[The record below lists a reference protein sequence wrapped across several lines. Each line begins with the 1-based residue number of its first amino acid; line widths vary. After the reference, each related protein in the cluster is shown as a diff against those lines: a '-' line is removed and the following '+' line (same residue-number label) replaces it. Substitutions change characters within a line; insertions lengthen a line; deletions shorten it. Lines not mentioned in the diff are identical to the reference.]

1 MATVYIAPTAQG
13 SADGTSEANAYAFSS
28 LSSAETDAGSGGT
41 ILFLDGDYDTSN
53 NSFQNGGST
62 LATLTYKSLN
72 PLGAR
77 LIETSAYNF
86 LLIGSTSASFA
97 TTTIIKDFYVQ
108 NLYYYPAQSAA
119 TYQLSGI
126 KQVDTLNNN
135 ASVTSSGLLNGRD
148 NSLAHTVNNCSFTFK
163 VGTTSSFFHDAG
175 AMNVNNTSIHLITDS
190 TNANGIGQYTGTAPT
205 LKNTIISVDASGKLN
220 SAALDISKITYSC
233 LYNTPETVSGNNI
246 DDDPQF
252 VDAPNGDLRLRPTSP
267 CIGAGTAS

>member
-13 SADGTSEANAYAFSS
+13 TGDGTSAANAYAFSS
-28 LSSAETDAGSGGT
+28 LSTAESDAGNGGT
-41 ILFLDGDYDTSN
+41 ILFTDGDYNTAT

-77 LIETSAYNF
+77 LIETSAYSY
-86 LLIGSTSASFA
+86 LLIGSTSGAFA

-126 KQVDTLNNN
+126 KQLDTINNN
-135 ASVTSSGLLNGRD
+135 ASVTSSGLLNGRS
-148 NSLAHTVNNCSFTFK
+148 NTLAHTVNNCSFTFK
-163 VGTTSSFFHDAG
+163 VGTTSSFFNDAG
-175 AMNVNNTSIHLITDS
+175 AMNVNNTSIHLVTDS

-233 LYNTPETVSGNNI
+233 LYNTPETVSGTNI

-252 VDAPNGDLRLRPTSP
+252 VDSATGDLRLRPSSP
-267 CIGAGTAS
+267 CIGTGTAS

>member
-1 MATVYIAPTAQG
+1 MATVYIQPG
-13 SADGTSEANAYAFSS
+13 SGTGTGTLADPYYFSQ
-28 LSSAETDAGSGGT
+28 LSTAETAAGDGGT
-41 ILFLDGDYDTSN
+41 IEFTDGDYDTST
-53 NSFQNGGST
+53 NSFQNGSST

-77 LIETSAYNF
+77 LIETSAYGF
-86 LLIGSTSASFA
+86 LLIGSTSGSFA

-108 NLYYYPAQSAA
+108 NLYYYPGQSAA

-126 KQVDTLNNN
+126 KQVDTINNTAN
-135 ASVTSSGLLNGRD
+135 VTSSGLLNGRD
-148 NSLAHTVNNCSFTFK
+148 NSLAHTVNNCSFAFK
-163 VGTTSSFFHDAG
+163 VGTTSSFFYNAG
-175 AMNVNNTSIHLITDS
+175 GMNVNNTSIHLITDS

-220 SAALDISKITYSC
+220 SAALDISKITFSC
-233 LYNTPETVSGNNI
+233 LFNTSETVSGSNI
-246 DDDPQF
+246 DSDPLF